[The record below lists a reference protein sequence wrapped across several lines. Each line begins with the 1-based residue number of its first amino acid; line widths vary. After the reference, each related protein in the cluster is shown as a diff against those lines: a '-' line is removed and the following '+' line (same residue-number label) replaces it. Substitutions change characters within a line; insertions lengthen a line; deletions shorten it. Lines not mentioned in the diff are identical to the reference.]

1 MSAPM
6 WEISHRVRFVVTSP
20 DRVVALHLDRPHER
34 PSALLGTAASI
45 WLQLTDGDGRR
56 LVGGASAVAVIA
68 ALADAFDQ
76 PSDVIAPDVHSFL
89 HDMETRGFVV
99 RM

>member
-6 WEISHRVRFVVTSP
+6 WEISPRVRFVVTSP

-34 PSALLGTAASI
+34 PSALLGTAAAI
-45 WLQLTDGDGRR
+45 WLQLTADDER
-56 LVGGASAVAVIA
+56 LGGLGEDAVIA
-68 ALADAFDQ
+68 ALAGAFDV
-76 PSDVIAPDVHSFL
+76 PTDVIAPDVHAFL

-99 RM
+99 RV